1 MEFVRDT
8 IVKIFENEPGVIVI
22 SERRKPSI
30 SRRQYQK
37 SVGTEPTERMSLD
50 IPFYRTFFMTARGC
64 RRVGLCGRVR
74 LLTARGLRQRLD
86 CGVCPVPCC
95 FEIAAIERDQRAC
108 DFEDRVRLIRQRLT
122 AGFRKPRCQ
131 SADRVELADQ
141 HSGCRRGGL
150 TNLIEREL
158 DKALD
163 AHRPHPYPELATGVV
178 PVSLKRGPLGEREQ
192 RVGEPVDA
200 GNARERIVDRR

>member
-1 MEFVRDT
+1 MGAITFSFFVHLSFAFCRHSWRLALRIYD
-8 IVKIFENEPGVIVI
+8 
-22 SERRKPSI
+22 SERLSQ
-30 SRRQYQK
+30 S
-37 SVGTEPTERMSLD
+37 
-50 IPFYRTFFMTARGC
+50 
-64 RRVGLCGRVR
+64 GLCGRVR
-74 LLTARGLRQRLD
+74 LLTARGLGQRFD
-86 CGVCPVPCC
+86 CGVCPVPRC

-141 HSGCRRGGL
+141 HSGRRCGGL

-178 PVSLKRGPLGEREQ
+178 PVSLKRGRSASVSSASASQ
-192 RVGEPVDA
+192 STQATPV
-200 GNARERIVDRR
+200 NVS